1 MEQDPGRQF
10 RRHARVSSPLTHL
23 MQLLVSGAIGRGVF
37 PAFVQI
43 KIRMSRHDAPRMLV
57 DLSMNRFQKVK
68 IFVTILLIHDTAETY
83 VGDQNR
89 RERDPSSKPASLK
102 WLAVRASSRPRFRVA
117 NLPVK
122 VS

>member
-1 MEQDPGRQF
+1 
-10 RRHARVSSPLTHL
+10 
-23 MQLLVSGAIGRGVF
+23 MQLLVSGASGRDVAAAGVF

-43 KIRMSRHDAPRMLV
+43 KIRMTPRMLV
-57 DLSMNRFQKVK
+57 DLSMNSFQKVK

-89 RERDPSSKPASLK
+89 RERDPSSKPGSLK

-117 NLPVK
+117 TYP
-122 VS
+122 